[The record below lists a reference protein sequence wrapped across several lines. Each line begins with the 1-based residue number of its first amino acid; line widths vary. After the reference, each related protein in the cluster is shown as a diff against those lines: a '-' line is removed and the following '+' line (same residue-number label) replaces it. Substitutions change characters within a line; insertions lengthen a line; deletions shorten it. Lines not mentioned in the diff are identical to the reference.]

1 MKNIFYCGAVALAL
15 LSSCNQDQISLDAEP
30 AKVEVWGSVQNVNT
44 RMTDT
49 TWESGDAIGVTV
61 TEENNASINV
71 HYITNGNS
79 KFEAVTNDIY
89 LIGSDET
96 TFTAYYPFTGE
107 EGIAAGVIEFDVTKA
122 EKESD
127 IDFLFA
133 TATASR
139 TLPQVQFSFKHMMS
153 KLYFTFSGVEAG
165 KTINYTLE
173 GMVVDGTFNT
183 ATGEIVLGTTKSSII
198 NSTTTGSSSVIL
210 PSQSTE
216 KVILKLE
223 IDEKIYLASF
233 TLNLEENKS
242 HNYSVVINTT
252 VDTENVTI
260 EENGI
265 VNWGDGASGSIDTEE
280 IIPETEPGISA
291 DGWGEGNEG
300 AEQLTGE

>member
-89 LIGSDET
+89 LIGSGET

-107 EGIAAGVIEFDVTKA
+107 EGIAAGVINFDVTKS

-133 TATASR
+133 TATATR
-139 TLPQVQFSFKHMMS
+139 TSPQVQFSFEHMMS

-165 KTINYTLE
+165 KKINYTLE
-173 GMVVDGTFNT
+173 GVVVDGTFNT
-183 ATGEIVLGTTKSSII
+183 ATGEVTLGNTKSSLA
-198 NSTTTGSSSVIL
+198 NSTTTGGTSIIL
-210 PSQSTE
+210 PSQTTE
-216 KVILKLE
+216 QVVLKLE
-223 IDEKIYLASF
+223 IDDKIYLATFS
-233 TLNLEENKS
+233 LNIESNKS
-242 HNYSVVINTT
+242 HNYSVVINTK

-260 EENGI
+260 EQNGI
-265 VNWGDGASGSIDTEE
+265 VNWGDGKGESVDTEE
-280 IIPETEPGISA
+280 VVPETEPGISA
-291 DGWGEGNEG
+291 DGWEDGNEG